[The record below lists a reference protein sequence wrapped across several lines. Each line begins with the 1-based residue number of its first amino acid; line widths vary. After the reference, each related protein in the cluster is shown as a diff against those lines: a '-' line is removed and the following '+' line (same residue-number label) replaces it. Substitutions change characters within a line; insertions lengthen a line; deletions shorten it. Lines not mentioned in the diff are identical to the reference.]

1 MDCLKNLGKNAVKGT
16 QNNMAK
22 LQTHKYQK
30 VHYNIYFVGVF
41 SLYFI
46 CMVIMFGW

>member
-1 MDCLKNLGKNAVKGT
+1 MDCIKNLAKNAVKGT
-16 QNNMAK
+16 QNNLVK

-30 VHYNIYFVGVF
+30 VHYNIYFLSVF
-41 SLYFI
+41 HVAI